1 MDATTLENRPQMQK
15 EGSGSQQAQLSS
27 DAEAHPI
34 DADIFSESEA
44 SSLWSDLSKQQL
56 TEASLLE
63 VSSLDSEAV
72 DVQLS
77 LETIIEDSSAFA
89 LLDED
94 ASSESQAKPLES
106 RSEGIESPSSSEQS
120 ELLSGRRTPTS
131 KNFRKPS
138 GNMSG
143 VLPQPMDASAENEAI
158 AKILSELDEIS
169 EEYIIGSKIGR
180 GASAMV
186 YEAWRK
192 TDNMHVV
199 VKVLHSTMLQTADDA
214 TIAIKRFL
222 REAKLIQSI
231 KEPHV
236 VQCVDY
242 GCFNGMPCIV
252 LEFVEGLSLDQLL
265 ERLPE
270 PLSIK
275 NATDIIEQVL
285 SALAVTHEMGIIHRD
300 IKPSNIMVFDTP
312 PPYQIRVLD
321 FGIATVLDNLQGQT
335 LLTQQGNVR
344 GTPSYMAPE
353 LFSGDVRA
361 SAESDLYAVGLVY
374 LECLT
379 GKTAVSAE
387 SFMRVAY
394 KQVNEPLE
402 IPGFIPPCLV
412 KIIER
417 LCCKSIEKRYHTAQ
431 DVLNDIRANLDDAIR
446 DEGKYAALWAKSKH
460 AQKRSQTPSSH
471 PGNSTTHDMIL
482 SKGRRIALIIGL
494 ILLFFVMVFVV
505 AYSLA
510 VRLSSQA
517 SGGQVTWGETAYQP
531 RNVSGDAQNK
541 NEVQLKNAE
550 ENAKT
555 PSLDADSTKQA
566 MPIPEDRGE
575 NDASPDAA
583 CADERAGSACTVD
596 FSALGLTGESAD
608 QTDAETA
615 TGEDESADPMD
626 ETTFDATGENAG
638 QMDETTIEVVGE
650 NAEQEDEAEPLE
662 TVKPSVAKPKS
673 SKPMATKPGQTKS
686 SSKKASK
693 KKPRNDRKP
702 SDSEKVVLPF

>member
-1 MDATTLENRPQMQK
+1 MGERTLENRPQMQ
-15 EGSGSQQAQLSS
+15 EDGSGSQQAQLSS
-27 DAEAHPI
+27 EAEAHRI
-34 DADIFSESEA
+34 DVDDFLESKPSPSWSDLAKPMGTEMSSQESEA
-44 SSLWSDLSKQQL
+44 I
-56 TEASLLE
+56 
-63 VSSLDSEAV
+63 
-72 DVQLS
+72 DVQVS
-77 LETIIEDSSAFA
+77 LETIIEDASSFA

-94 ASSESQAKPLES
+94 FPSERAVQQGSGADE
-106 RSEGIESPSSSEQS
+106 SEGQAATEQA

-131 KNFRKPS
+131 KNFRMPS

-169 EEYIIGSKIGR
+169 EEYIIGNKIGR

-199 VKVLHSTMLQTADDA
+199 IKVLHSTMLQTADDA

-265 ERLPE
+265 DRLPE

-275 NATDIIEQVL
+275 NATDIIVQVL

-402 IPGFIPPCLV
+402 IPGFIPPCLA

-431 DVLNDIRANLDDAIR
+431 DVLNDIHANLDDAIR
-446 DEGKYAALWAKSKH
+446 DEGKYAAIWAKSKH
-460 AQKRSQTPSSH
+460 SKKHSTTSSAH
-471 PGNSTTHDMIL
+471 PGNLTTHDTVL
-482 SKGRRIALIIGL
+482 SKGRRVAVFIALILL
-494 ILLFFVMVFVV
+494 IVVIIFVLAFK
-505 AYSLA
+505 LA
-510 VRLSSQA
+510 VHMSSQA
-517 SGGQVTWGETAYQP
+517 PAGQIAWGELEKEPQDL
-531 RNVSGDAQNK
+531 SGDLPHKTDATN
-541 NEVQLKNAE
+541 KNAE
-550 ENAKT
+550 ENADS
-555 PSLDADSTKQA
+555 PLSDADETTQEAPVVESV
-566 MPIPEDRGE
+566 MESG
-575 NDASPDAA
+575 DAADAA
-583 CADERAGSACTVD
+583 CTDESVGACPVNFD
-596 FSALGLTGESAD
+596 LLGGAEESAG
-608 QTDAETA
+608 QTDAESEE
-615 TGEDESADPMD
+615 GADLL
-626 ETTFDATGENAG
+626 DAEREEGAEEGAG
-638 QMDETTIEVVGE
+638 Q
-650 NAEQEDEAEPLE
+650 AEEDLTADQVDEALTEPVE
-662 TVKPSVAKPKS
+662 AAKPSVVKPKPV
-673 SKPMATKPGQTKS
+673 KPNATKPGQTKP
-686 SSKKASK
+686 SSKKANK
-693 KKPRNDRKP
+693 KKPRNDVKP
-702 SDSEKVVLPF
+702 SDSEKVILPF

>member
-1 MDATTLENRPQMQK
+1 MDETTLENRLQLQE
-15 EGSGSQQAQLSS
+15 EGSCSEQAQPSS
-27 DAEAHPI
+27 GAEAHGS
-34 DADIFSESEA
+34 DVDVFSESKE
-44 SSLWSDLSKQQL
+44 SSSWSDILNSSPAG
-56 TEASLLE
+56 TSLLE
-63 VSSLDSEAV
+63 TSSLESEAI
-72 DVQLS
+72 DDAQLN
-77 LETIIEDSSAFA
+77 LETIIEASSSFA
-89 LLDED
+89 LLDAEHPRGSQESDGGAAVGEKGSED
-94 ASSESQAKPLES
+94 IGGLTSLEHASP
-106 RSEGIESPSSSEQS
+106 
-120 ELLSGRRTPTS
+120 LSGRRTPTS
-131 KNFRKPS
+131 KNFRMPS

-143 VLPQPMDASAENEAI
+143 VLPQPMDASAESEAI
-158 AKILSELDEIS
+158 ARILSELDEIS
-169 EEYIIGSKIGR
+169 DEYVIGNRIGR

-199 VKVLHSTMLQTADDA
+199 IKVLHSTMLQTADDA
-214 TIAIKRFL
+214 MIAIKRFL

-252 LEFVEGLSLDQLL
+252 LEFVEGVSLDQLL

-379 GKTAVSAE
+379 GKTAVAAE

-417 LCCKSIEKRYHTAQ
+417 LCCKSVEKRYHTAQ
-431 DVLNDIRANLDDAIR
+431 DVLNDIHAILDEAIR
-446 DEGKYAALWAKSKH
+446 DEGKYAALWAKSKF
-460 AQKRSQTPSSH
+460 AKKSSQTTSSH
-471 PGNSTTHDMIL
+471 PGNLTTHDTVI
-482 SKGRRIALIIGL
+482 SKGRRVAVLIALVLVFCI
-494 ILLFFVMVFVV
+494 MVFVV
-505 AYSLA
+505 AYRLA
-510 VRLSSQA
+510 IHFSSQPSA
-517 SGGQVTWGETAYQP
+517 VQEAW
-531 RNVSGDAQNK
+531 RNTEHDSQDESVDAHNRD
-541 NEVQLKNAE
+541 EVRIDHAE
-550 ENAKT
+550 E
-555 PSLDADSTKQA
+555 SRDSAREELLQEDPVKA
-566 MPIPEDRGE
+566 LVPEGMME
-575 NDASPDAA
+575 SDAA
-583 CADERAGSACTVD
+583 CTDDSVGSACLVD
-596 FSALGLTGESAD
+596 FSALGLAEENDDSSSAELENGEGASDGQAD
-608 QTDAETA
+608 TETSEVAGKGEEEA
-615 TGEDESADPMD
+615 TPP
-626 ETTFDATGENAG
+626 
-638 QMDETTIEVVGE
+638 VPR
-650 NAEQEDEAEPLE
+650 EPLVPTE
-662 TVKPSVAKPKS
+662 TEKPTVVKTKPNKS
-673 SKPMATKPGQTKS
+673 SAVKTAQTKP
-686 SSKKASK
+686 SSKKGSK